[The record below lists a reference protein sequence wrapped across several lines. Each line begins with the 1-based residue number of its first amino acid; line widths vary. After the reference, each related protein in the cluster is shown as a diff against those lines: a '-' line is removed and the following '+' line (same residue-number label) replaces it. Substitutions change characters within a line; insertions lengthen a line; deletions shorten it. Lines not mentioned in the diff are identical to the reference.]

1 MTLAFSIL
9 LLMSTF
15 VAGRQTPQVE
25 CVLPAPGENDLA
37 ALFTL
42 ARCYDTTWKW
52 EDAERALE
60 RTIAEYD
67 TQTVEAVRTQPS
79 VVDGRFVAG
88 VHIPIPAKTR
98 HADPDYPSGAY
109 AEGRSGFVILE
120 LHVDAQGNVRE
131 ATAVRPVRGFD
142 GVATRA
148 AKRWKY
154 APTIVDGKAVPVV
167 TYAGMRFGSPGEP
180 VPSDWIDLAEF
191 HHTNGRPRLARAA
204 LSTALARVR
213 DDRQRYVGL
222 ALPRRDAVARDATAP
237 ADVTPPVK
245 IKHVNPQY
253 PREALS
259 GRIQGR
265 VEIRGI
271 IDVRGNVG
279 RPSIVSKPSLL
290 DGAALAAVQQWAFT
304 PARKAGVPMAVVIIV
319 TVDFSMR

>member
-1 MTLAFSIL
+1 VTLVVPIL
-9 LLMSTF
+9 LVLSTWA
-15 VAGRQTPQVE
+15 AGGQAPGQ
-25 CVLPAPGENDLA
+25 CVLEPARDTDIT

-42 ARCYDTTWKW
+42 VRCYDTNWKW
-52 EDAERALE
+52 EDGERALE

-88 VHIPIPAKTR
+88 VHIPMPARTR
-98 HADPDYPSGAY
+98 HVDPDYPSGAY

-120 LHVDAQGNVRE
+120 LHIDEQGNVRE

-191 HHTNGRPRLARAA
+191 HHTHGRPRLAKAA
-204 LSTALARVR
+204 LSAALARLR
-213 DDRQRYVGL
+213 DDRQRYAGL
-222 ALPRRDAVARDATAP
+222 AAPRRDATARDAIAP
-237 ADVTPPVK
+237 DITPPVK
-245 IKHVNPQY
+245 VTHVNPQY

-271 IDVRGNVG
+271 IDVRGKVG

-304 PARKAGVPMAVVIIV
+304 PALKAGVPTAVVIIV
-319 TVDFSMR
+319 TVDFSLR